1 MLAGF
6 AGVTDPGRR
15 RRRNE
20 DAYVCEPPLFAIA
33 DGMGGAQAGEVASG
47 LAAAVLEEATGDER
61 GEERV
66 SSLIQE
72 ANRRVFQRSNEDA
85 ATSGMGT
92 TMTVA
97 LVDHTDGT
105 IAFGHVG
112 DSRAYRVRGG
122 ELEQLTDDHSL
133 VGELVRS
140 GRLSPE
146 EAESHPQRS
155 VITRALG
162 TEPDV
167 DVDTFTVDAEPGDI
181 YLLCSDGLTD
191 MTSARDILAAVE
203 SSHDLDDAAHALVRA
218 ANDGGGEDNI
228 TVVLFQIDADDAG
241 ADLGETAQLPA
252 AAVPDGD
259 DEDTLSPLDAVPAV
273 DTAVIPAAVV
283 EEHLQ
288 QVEAASPQAR
298 PEPRR
303 RILPLVLLIVLLVVL
318 RRARTLGADPL
329 SLRNRELLN
338 LIAVGLLTA
347 IGFASVYIAGSEPSE
362 VDAGSL
368 TYAGIFMALYLAAH
382 FVVRYAAPYADPVLL
397 PLAALLS
404 AIGVTLIY
412 RLNPDDAFR
421 QSLWIVIGVVLFAL
435 TLFALRRDYRILEQ
449 YKYLFGITAILLLM
463 LPALPGIG
471 QTINGARLWV
481 KVGSFQFQPGELAKI
496 FLIIFLAGYLRDK
509 REVLAQGRLK
519 DFGPLLLIW
528 GAAMLVL
535 VQTNDLGSALLQFG
549 IFLAM
554 LYVATGRAAFVLAGL
569 ALFVGGAAF
578 VYHYVSHVE
587 ERVTIWL
594 NPWTDDPVFCAQTG
608 ELALRQDCGSFQ
620 LVKSLYSIGNGG
632 FAGTGLGKG
641 TFTTTGGDPIIPYL
655 NTDFIYSAI
664 AQELGLVGAAGL
676 LLVFMLF
683 VARGFRV
690 ALLADDGFSKL
701 LAAGLTFGFALQT
714 FIIVGGVLRV
724 IPLTGITL
732 PFVSYGGSSVVANF
746 ILLALLLLVSN
757 RANMQASRGRT

>member
-1 MLAGF
+1 MLSGF

-66 SSLIQE
+66 ASLIQE

-112 DSRAYRVRGG
+112 DSRAYRVRSG

-191 MTSARDILAAVE
+191 MTSTRDILAAVE
-203 SSHDLDDAAHALVRA
+203 SSNDLDDAAHALVRA

-228 TVVLFQIDADDAG
+228 TVVLFQIDSDDAG
-241 ADLGETAQLPA
+241 AELGETAPLPVA
-252 AAVPDGD
+252 AGPDD

-288 QVEAASPQAR
+288 QVEPAPPQAR

-303 RILPLVLLIVLLVVL
+303 RILPLVLLIVLLV
-318 RRARTLGADPL
+318 
-329 SLRNRELLN
+329 
-338 LIAVGLLTA
+338 AV
-347 IGFASVYIAGSEPSE
+347 
-362 VDAGSL
+362 
-368 TYAGIFMALYLAAH
+368 
-382 FVVRYAAPYADPVLL
+382 
-397 PLAALLS
+397 
-404 AIGVTLIY
+404 
-412 RLNPDDAFR
+412 
-421 QSLWIVIGVVLFAL
+421 
-435 TLFALRRDYRILEQ
+435 
-449 YKYLFGITAILLLM
+449 
-463 LPALPGIG
+463 
-471 QTINGARLWV
+471 
-481 KVGSFQFQPGELAKI
+481 
-496 FLIIFLAGYLRDK
+496 
-509 REVLAQGRLK
+509 
-519 DFGPLLLIW
+519 
-528 GAAMLVL
+528 
-535 VQTNDLGSALLQFG
+535 
-549 IFLAM
+549 
-554 LYVATGRAAFVLAGL
+554 VAL
-569 ALFVGGAAF
+569 AL
-578 VYHYVSHVE
+578 
-587 ERVTIWL
+587 W
-594 NPWTDDPVFCAQTG
+594 
-608 ELALRQDCGSFQ
+608 
-620 LVKSLYSIGNGG
+620 
-632 FAGTGLGKG
+632 
-641 TFTTTGGDPIIPYL
+641 
-655 NTDFIYSAI
+655 
-664 AQELGLVGAAGL
+664 
-676 LLVFMLF
+676 
-683 VARGFRV
+683 
-690 ALLADDGFSKL
+690 
-701 LAAGLTFGFALQT
+701 GLT
-714 FIIVGGVLRV
+714 R
-724 IPLTGITL
+724 
-732 PFVSYGGSSVVANF
+732 
-746 ILLALLLLVSN
+746 
-757 RANMQASRGRT
+757 